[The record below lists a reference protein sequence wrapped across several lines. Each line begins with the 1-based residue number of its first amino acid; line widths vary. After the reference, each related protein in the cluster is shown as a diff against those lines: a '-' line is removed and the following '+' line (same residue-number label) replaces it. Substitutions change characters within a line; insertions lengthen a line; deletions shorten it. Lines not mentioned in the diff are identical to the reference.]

1 MLISHLTILLYIIIG
16 LVLAVITHWQLTKT
30 TLDLP
35 HAHLH
40 LYTLASIIFL
50 PMFILYV
57 LALVLIGL
65 FYTDATTHLD
75 TEPLQPEDWG
85 C

>member
-1 MLISHLTILLYIIIG
+1 MLISHLAILLYIIIG

-35 HAHLH
+35 VAHLD
-40 LYTLASIIFL
+40 LYTVASIIFL

-65 FYTDATTHLD
+65 VYTETTHQD